1 MGWNAKRLPLRLSL
15 ILPIAQVALAIFL
28 LGPSDRPGVQQR
40 WDTLYGRTA
49 KLVCAGINA
58 PATIFIGFARMFDRV
73 DHPQPTVFGLSLE
86 FVFFLLGIGLLWYFV
101 GRFLDQKLL
110 PTDRP
115 RVWSRNEFIFIGGAF
130 AVYGLVLLS
139 FGLQGFLTPWQW
151 NNYWG
156 NAAHAVLL
164 VIWALVLLAIPA
176 VKLVRLRRM
185 QKG

>member
-1 MGWNAKRLPLRLSL
+1 LKPKLSPVFPIIQV
-15 ILPIAQVALAIFL
+15 ILAFFL
-28 LGPSDRPGVQQR
+28 LEGSGRPGAQQR
-40 WDTLYGRTA
+40 LDTLYGPTA

-101 GRFLDQKLL
+101 GKFLDQKLL
-110 PTDRP
+110 PTGRP
-115 RVWSRNEFIFIGGAF
+115 RVWSWNEFIFIGGAL

-139 FGLQGFLTPWQW
+139 FGLQGLLTPWQW

-156 NAAHAVLL
+156 NAAHAV
-164 VIWALVLLAIPA
+164 IWAQALLAIPA
-176 VKLVRLRRM
+176 VKFVRQRRM
-185 QKG
+185 LKV